1 MMHCL
6 YTGATGLKTHG
17 EGLATV
23 SHNLANVNTVGY
35 KQQSMLFQD
44 LMSATLA
51 SPNAETQ
58 GFSQLGMGAAV
69 GDTRTLFTQG
79 GFETGSSITD
89 LAINGKG
96 FFQVVSNDGDEHYTR
111 AGNFY
116 FDDEGVLRDPS
127 GYALSGFKVV
137 NGEQSEDLG
146 PIQIDMYGEESGRI
160 PGKATSQIMATINI
174 GSAEDAST
182 SESDPYFS
190 LLNAWNGLST
200 PPLSQNMYVSA
211 HSMSIYD
218 AEGNGHEAQL
228 YIDGTPARNE
238 NGKTTY
244 EYVLGT
250 NPQEDGSAAA
260 GTEGAGLLM
269 AGTLTFDSSGQLIDM
284 TAFTPNGGDTK
295 NLAAWQPAALAD
307 GLPQFTAIFAG
318 SQAQN
323 ITLDLGVKG
332 SGNAWNTAIASAS
345 EVGIQGNLL
354 PSISP
359 IERDGNVSTAIRG
372 SSSLYSLTQDGY
384 ATGRLVNL
392 QIMQDGVIEAQY
404 SNNITESLY
413 TIPLFRFTS
422 EDGLYNE
429 GMNHYSAT
437 LESGQAE
444 YGDAG
449 TSNYGFIVSNQLE
462 TSNVDMSREMVT
474 MITVQRGFQMNSK
487 VLTTADTM
495 LQKALELKRN

>member
-51 SPNAETQ
+51 SPNAATQ

-89 LAINGKG
+89 LAISGRG
-96 FFQVVSNDGDEHYTR
+96 FFQVVGNDGTEHYTR

-116 FDDEGVLRDPS
+116 FDDEGFLRDPS
-127 GYALSGFKVV
+127 GYALSGLRMV
-137 NGEQSEDLG
+137 NGEKSGELS
-146 PIQIDMYGEESGRI
+146 PIQIDMYGEETGTL
-160 PGKATSQIMATINI
+160 PGKATSRITATLNV
-174 GSAEDAST
+174 GTDEDVST

-190 LLNAWNGLST
+190 LLGAWNGLSS
-200 PPLSQNMYVSA
+200 PPLSRNMYASA
-211 HSMSIYD
+211 HSMNIYD
-218 AEGNGHEAQL
+218 VEGNAHEARL

-244 EYVLGT
+244 EYVLGMD
-250 NPQEDGSAAA
+250 PQEDGGAAA
-260 GTEGAGLLM
+260 GTDGAGLLM
-269 AGTLTFDSSGQLIDM
+269 AGTLTFDSAGQLVDM
-284 TAFTPNGGDTK
+284 TAFTPDGADAK
-295 NLAAWQPAALAD
+295 NLAAWQPAALVD
-307 GLPQFTAIFAG
+307 GLPQFTAAFAG
-318 SQAQN
+318 SQAQG
-323 ITLDLGVKG
+323 ITLDLGVRG
-332 SGNAWNTAIASAS
+332 AGNTWNTAIAAAS
-345 EVGIQGNLL
+345 EVGVQGNLL
-354 PSISP
+354 PSITPLES
-359 IERDGNVSTAIRG
+359 DGNVSTAIRG
-372 SSSLYSLTQDGY
+372 SSTLYSLTQDGY

-392 QIMQDGVIEAQY
+392 DITRDGVIEAQY

-413 TIPLFRFTS
+413 AIPLFRFTS

-444 YGDAG
+444 YGDPG
-449 TSNYGFIVSNQLE
+449 TSNYGSIVSNQLE

-495 LQKALELKRN
+495 LQKALELKRY